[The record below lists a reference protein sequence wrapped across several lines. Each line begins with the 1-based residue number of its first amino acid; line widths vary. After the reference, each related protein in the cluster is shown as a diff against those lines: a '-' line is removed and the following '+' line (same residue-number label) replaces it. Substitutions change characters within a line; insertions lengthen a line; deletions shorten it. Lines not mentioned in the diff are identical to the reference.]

1 LGLFGQDGQASMK
14 NGRRLF
20 SRNSSPPVILVVDD
34 SELARAVVEETL
46 ERAGFR
52 VIGLESAFGFIKT
65 VRERSPALILLDVG
79 LASMN
84 GTKLVELGRQHA
96 PPHTRIVLYSGRD
109 DATLAEDVRKSKAD
123 GFIHKRTTDKAL
135 ALAIQSFLG

>member
-1 LGLFGQDGQASMK
+1 MKKRRSKRASAP
-14 NGRRLF
+14 L
-20 SRNSSPPVILVVDD
+20 ILVVDD

-46 ERAGFR
+46 ARAGFR

-65 VRERSPALILLDVG
+65 VRESTPALILLDVG
-79 LASMN
+79 LASIN

-109 DATLAEDVRKSKAD
+109 ETALAEDVRRSKAD

-135 ALAIQSFLG
+135 VGAVQAFLA